1 MNNKTPMRGRRRS
14 TDTSLLATVR
24 GNGTEG
30 RRRADDNGT
39 GHSFFAT
46 RSQKFGIALATTGI
60 LALAAVPTAQA
71 GAEQLGTTQ
80 AASVSPAAVTAPEDA
95 AADFTRVEVSSKP
108 APEKTGMEAAAAS
121 VKDEAKSEA
130 AAKKAEE
137 AKAKKAAEQKASNEG
152 LVSPVQEMVTSSGF
166 GYRINPVTGAAGE
179 FHNGLDFAL
188 ECGTPVTAAAA
199 GTVEETSSSAGG
211 YGNRV
216 VIKHADGMT
225 TTYNHLQSIGVS
237 QGAKVSA
244 GDNIASLGTTGN
256 STGCHLHFEV
266 QIDGDDVDPA
276 KYL

>member
-1 MNNKTPMRGRRRS
+1 MRGRRRS
-14 TDTSLLATVR
+14 TDTSLLAAVR

-30 RRRADDNGT
+30 RRRADDNG
-39 GHSFFAT
+39 SPFPAT

-80 AASVSPAAVTAPEDA
+80 AASVSPAAITAPEGA
-95 AADFTRVEVSSKP
+95 EADFTRVEVTSKP
-108 APEKTGMEAAAAS
+108 APEETKMEAEAAS
-121 VKDEAKSEA
+121 VKDEAT
-130 AAKKAEE
+130 AKKE
-137 AKAKKAAEQKASNEG
+137 AEQKSSNEG
-152 LVSPVQEMVTSSGF
+152 LVSPVEEMVTSSGF
-166 GYRINPVTGAAGE
+166 GYRINPVTGAADE

-237 QGAKVSA
+237 QGEKVSA

-256 STGCHLHFEV
+256 STGCHLHFEILV
-266 QIDGDDVDPA
+266 DGAEVDPA